1 MIFFFFFKTTHSPS
15 RCNRMPNSSVISRVN
30 AGLARCLSH
39 HRRLCRGIAELDRLI
54 HNDEF
59 LKDPRTQWLLHQ
71 RRQTEEEQ
79 ANADAR
85 ISPLGRMGCEMGRL
99 LGRSKINLS
108 PQSRKV
114 SSSTAIQLTGRPLNE
129 LSPPQNNLVVTRT
142 FCQILQV
149 ENSTPRKQSGPMPA
163 PTPLPSPERRQS
175 LIFSASLSRPEP

>member
-1 MIFFFFFKTTHSPS
+1 
-15 RCNRMPNSSVISRVN
+15 MPNSSVISRVN

-39 HRRLCRGIAELDRLI
+39 HRRLCRGIAELERLI

-114 SSSTAIQLTGRPLNE
+114 SSSTAIQLTSLMSYLPHRTISSWPGPFAKSSKLKTPHPESSRDQCLLQLHCHRQKEGRVSSSALACLV
-129 LSPPQNNLVVTRT
+129 LS
-142 FCQILQV
+142 
-149 ENSTPRKQSGPMPA
+149 RKDPA
-163 PTPLPSPERRQS
+163 PRSVKVVRHDIL
-175 LIFSASLSRPEP
+175 